1 MGSDAFVDAVN
12 AQDPDAPISFAVTR
26 TAALAEGTGVTA
38 LIVYLAL
45 YIGFVLVVACAAIM
59 AVQQL
64 SSTSDAAGRY
74 RTLHELGCPD
84 RLIFRSVRAQ
94 SGLMFA
100 APLAVALAHSLCAL
114 AAVLKLVATFG
125 YVDLGQTAAFAVA
138 IFIVAYGG
146 YFVATYRAERGM
158 VRRATA
164 RTRRTV

>member
-1 MGSDAFVDAVN
+1 M
-12 AQDPDAPISFAVTR
+12 SFAVTR

-64 SSTSDAAGRY
+64 SSTSDAAARY

>member
-1 MGSDAFVDAVN
+1 M
-12 AQDPDAPISFAVTR
+12 VTR
-26 TAALAEGTGVTA
+26 TSALAAGVSITA

-64 SSTSDAAGRY
+64 SATTDSAGRY

-84 RLIFRSVRAQ
+84 QAIFRSVRAQ
-94 SGLMFA
+94 SGVMFA

-114 AAVLKLVATFG
+114 AAVLKLVKTFG
-125 YVDLGQTAAFAVA
+125 YADLGQTAAFAVG

-146 YFVATYRAERGM
+146 YFVATYRAEHGM
-158 VRRATA
+158 VRQAIS
-164 RTRRTV
+164 RTRRAL